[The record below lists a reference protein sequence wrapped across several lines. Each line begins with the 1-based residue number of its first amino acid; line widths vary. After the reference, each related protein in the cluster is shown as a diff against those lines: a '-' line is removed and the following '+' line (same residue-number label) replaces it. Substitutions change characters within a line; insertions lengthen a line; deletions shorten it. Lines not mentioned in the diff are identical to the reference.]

1 MTQQHCAA
9 PTPHAEQINLAAP
22 HFVRAYFSIFR
33 SLVCSLG
40 DERARASI
48 FILTLSAP
56 LAGRE
61 VTRGAECLRG
71 LGPGRGLVSVEKI
84 VFFCVLTFPRN
95 VLCAAQKRGAI
106 GCALETKV
114 FYISGLRMD
123 FG

>member
-1 MTQQHCAA
+1 M
-9 PTPHAEQINLAAP
+9 
-22 HFVRAYFSIFR
+22 
-33 SLVCSLG
+33 CSLG
-40 DERARASI
+40 DERERERARI

-61 VTRGAECLRG
+61 VTRGAECVARSRA
-71 LGPGRGLVSVEKI
+71 GPGIGVGRENR
-84 VFFCVLTFPRN
+84 FFFALTFPRN

-114 FYISGLRMD
+114 FYLSGLRMD

>member
-1 MTQQHCAA
+1 MTQQRCAA

-40 DERARASI
+40 DERERERARI

-61 VTRGAECLRG
+61 VTRGAECVARSRA
-71 LGPGRGLVSVEKI
+71 GPGIGVGRENR
-84 VFFCVLTFPRN
+84 FFFVC
-95 VLCAAQKRGAI
+95 
-106 GCALETKV
+106 
-114 FYISGLRMD
+114 
-123 FG
+123 